1 MNIFLTQLNP
11 YEKKICVYIF
21 PKQLV
26 DIKAI
31 TKSYSYMSFICTMLG
46 ETKSK
51 KIVKTKYF
59 DKTKAV
65 VFYY

>member
-26 DIKAI
+26 DVKAI

-51 KIVKTKYF
+51 KLLKQNILIKQKQ
-59 DKTKAV
+59 
-65 VFYY
+65 